1 MYHLP
6 FSFRYKQIPFQFHV
20 KEVLDIH
27 RAFCACVLQTPAK
40 HSVYILIVNVG
51 HAEFI
56 LYFYFIFL
64 FYIFILFIYFI
75 ITKPGQGFCMCTYY
89 KGRPRGIYVFI
100 YLFILFYLLLFFYI
114 FFIFLFFCKKSLL
127 QT

>member
-64 FYIFILFIYFI
+64 FYLFILLLQSLAKGSVCVHITKVGHVEFTFLFIY
-75 ITKPGQGFCMCTYY
+75 
-89 KGRPRGIYVFI
+89 
-100 YLFILFYLLLFFYI
+100 
-114 FFIFLFFCKKSLL
+114 
-127 QT
+127 